1 MTGPCDL
8 SAVEARRLIGRRALS
23 PVELMESC
31 LARIAAIDPAL
42 NAIVTMDPDAARA
55 MAREAEAAVMRGDPL
70 GPLHGLPLAA
80 KDNRA
85 VKGMR
90 TTNGSLLQKDN
101 VPTADEPGMA
111 RLRAAGAVIFAKT
124 NMPEFGA
131 GANTTNRVFGTTG
144 NPFDPTRTCGGSS
157 GGSAVA
163 LASGMVPL
171 ATGSDYGGSVRTPAS
186 FCGIAGFRP
195 SLGVAPSPGST
206 AVLSPFGVNGTMGR
220 DIADAHL
227 LLGPLAH
234 YDPRDPFSHPGV
246 SEVGLPIPETDLA
259 SLRLAWSPDLGCCPI
274 DAGIASLLE
283 TRVTALE
290 SLVGRLERAH
300 PDMGPI
306 HEVFEVTRGVAFVS
320 AFRDDLKHRR
330 ELLDRNVIDNTER
343 GLAYSLDDV
352 AWAQAEQTKLYRRWL
367 GFFETHDVL
376 ILPAASVPPFPHEQ
390 LFVEE
395 INGEAM
401 PSYMRWL
408 SISYAPTLG
417 FACAAVVPCGVD
429 AQGLPFGLQIAGPK
443 GADRKVLGVARAL
456 EQVLAGMEG
465 CARPLPDLEKL
476 KAAG

>member
-1 MTGPCDL
+1 MSEPCDL

-31 LARIAAIDPAL
+31 LARIAAVDPAL
-42 NAIVTMDPDAARA
+42 NAIVTLDPDAARA

-70 GPLHGLPLAA
+70 GVLHGLPLAA

-90 TTNGSLLQKDN
+90 TTNGSLLQKDH
-101 VPTADEPGMA
+101 VPDADEPGMA

-144 NPFDPTRTCGGSS
+144 NPFDPGRTCGGSS

-163 LASGMVPL
+163 LACGMSPL
-171 ATGSDYGGSVRTPAS
+171 ATGSDYGGSVRTPAA

-206 AVLSPFGVNGTMGR
+206 AALSPFGVNGTMGR

-227 LLGPLAH
+227 LLSALAH
-234 YDPRDPFSHPGV
+234 HDPRDPFSHPGV
-246 SEVGLPIPETDLA
+246 AEVGLPVPETDLSA
-259 SLRLAWSPDLGCCPI
+259 LRVAWSPDLGCCPG
-274 DAGIASLLE
+274 AGEVARRLE
-283 TRVTALE
+283 ARVTALE
-290 SLVGRLERAH
+290 PLFARLERAH
-300 PDMGPI
+300 PEMGPI
-306 HEVFEVTRGVAFVS
+306 HEVFEITRGVAFLA
-320 AFRDDLKHRR
+320 AFRDHLRERR

-343 GLAYSLDDV
+343 GLAFTAEDV
-352 AWAQAEQTKLYRRWL
+352 AWAQKEQTDLYRRWL
-367 GFFETHDVL
+367 AFFERHDVL
-376 ILPAASVPPFPHEQ
+376 ICPAASVPPFPHAQ
-390 LFVEE
+390 LFVEA
-395 INGEAM
+395 IDGVAM
-401 PSYMRWL
+401 PTYMRWL
-408 SISYAPTLG
+408 AISYAPTLA

-443 GADRKVLGVARAL
+443 GADRRVLGVARAL
-456 EQVLAGMEG
+456 ERALAGIEG
-465 CARPLPDLEKL
+465 CARPVPDLARL
-476 KAAG
+476 TVPA